1 MERKERRFDMK
12 EDYKGR
18 FVKLILAIIDV
29 TFVYVG
35 FILTYWVLNLFSI
48 PTVGGMMDHD
58 RLIVLSAS
66 SFFVFYLYDLYTDW
80 RRKSK
85 QHLVYSII
93 LSMVVFSGFELGISI
108 WTPFLSFQLSFI
120 FAAFLIQTN
129 LLMCIRL
136 CFWLVNKKLFGK
148 KKVYIIGE
156 DSNMGLYLAG
166 KFLNHNKGWFEIS
179 GYIPLTKKGSIHEFV
194 ERGDLFLLSPTINRS
209 DKEEIVRQCI
219 KHGKEIMVIPQ
230 LFELSLLGAN
240 TLQIDDMLVISI
252 KPPRLSV
259 SQQISKR
266 LFDVIVSLILLVIS
280 SPILMALFLLIPL
293 TSKGPALYRQERIG
307 VNGNPYWIYKFRS
320 MVQDA
325 EKRTGPVL
333 ATDKDPRITV
343 IGRVIRAVRLDE
355 LPQLFNVLKGE
366 MSIVGPRPER
376 EFFINQFKQEL
387 PEYSLRLTVKPGIT
401 GLGQVLA
408 NYTTPVEEKLRFDL
422 LYILNYSFL
431 LDFKILLQTIRV
443 VLQRE
448 QAQGLKEGIVRKQ
461 QLVKNIDQNK
471 VINH

>member
-1 MERKERRFDMK
+1 MK

-18 FVKLILAIIDV
+18 SGKIFLAIIDI
-29 TFVYVG
+29 TLVYVG
-35 FILTYWVLNLFSI
+35 FIMTNWVFGQFSI
-48 PTVGGMMDHD
+48 PTKGSIIDNFG
-58 RLIVLSAS
+58 LIVLSAS
-66 SFFVFYLYDLYTDW
+66 SFFVFYLYDLYSDW
-80 RRKSK
+80 RRKSI

-93 LSMVVFSGFELGISI
+93 LSMVVFSGFGFMISK
-108 WTPFLSFQLSFI
+108 WTPFLSFQLGYI
-120 FAAFLIQTN
+120 FAVFLIQTN
-129 LLMCIRL
+129 LLICIRL

-156 DSNMGLYLAG
+156 DSNTGLHLAG

-179 GYIPLTKKGSIHEFV
+179 GYIPLTKKGSIHEYV
-194 ERGDLFLLSPTINRS
+194 EKGDLFLLSPTINRL

-219 KHGKEIMVIPQ
+219 EHGKEIMVIPQ
-230 LFELSLLGAN
+230 LLELSILGAN
-240 TLQIDDMLVISI
+240 TQQIDDMLVISI

-259 SQQISKR
+259 SQQINKR
-266 LFDVIVSLILLVIS
+266 LFDVIVSTILLVIT
-280 SPILMALFLLIPL
+280 SPLLLALFLLIPL

-307 VNGNPYWIYKFRS
+307 LNGNPFWIYKFRS
-320 MVQDA
+320 MIQDA

-333 ATDKDPRITV
+333 AIDKDPRITL

-376 EFFINQFKQEL
+376 EYFINQFKQKL
-387 PEYSLRLTVKPGIT
+387 PEYSFRLTVKPGIT

-408 NYTTPVEEKLRFDL
+408 NYTTHVEEKLRFDI
-422 LYILNYSFL
+422 LYILNYSFW
-431 LDFKILLQTIRV
+431 LDLKILLQTIRV

-448 QAQGLKEGIVRKQ
+448 QAQGLKEGNVRKQ
-461 QLVKNIDQNK
+461 QLLKNLDQNK
-471 VINH
+471 VINQ